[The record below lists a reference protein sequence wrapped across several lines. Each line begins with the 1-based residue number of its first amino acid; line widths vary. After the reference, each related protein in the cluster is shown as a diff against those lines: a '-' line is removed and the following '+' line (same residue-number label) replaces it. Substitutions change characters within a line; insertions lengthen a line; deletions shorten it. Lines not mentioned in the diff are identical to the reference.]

1 MKYRKFIHRIEV
13 EEIYMKLEEKSVP
26 VSNTLL
32 SDYWKGSGKLEQ
44 FYEYRLNDQ
53 SFEERV
59 NYLQSKSYNTKELS
73 NIIRSFMEPFGISEK
88 VEENLKHLEKG
99 AFAIVGGQQAG
110 ILTGP
115 LYSVY
120 KAITV
125 ILLAKQ
131 QSEKLQKKI
140 VPIFWIAGEDHD
152 IHEINHTYTIVNG
165 EVKKRI
171 FPTKNIKTMAS
182 ETLFDKSQMK
192 QFVKEVFQDYGETNY
207 TSDIYQF
214 ISEQIEVSDT
224 FTQFFARLMNHF
236 FQQEGLLLID
246 AAYGPF
252 RKYESKFFQK
262 IIENNEEIAELVFN
276 KEASFQELGYG
287 KPINAVRENANLF
300 FVKEGERILLERK
313 NDNYFNEQYHVQFTK
328 EELFEIAE
336 TQPERLSNNVV
347 TRPLMQEMTI
357 PVLAFVGGPGELAYW
372 GLLKDTFRTLD
383 LQMPIFVPRISITVM
398 TKKLEQLIESFGLT
412 FEQILAFET
421 KKVREKF
428 IESIQDKEVNE
439 KIDQLQ
445 QLFTEKYKEI
455 EEHLENEQLHLHDI
469 IQKNLQYHE
478 RQFQYL
484 KNKIEQQIVT
494 KHETVLR
501 QLAKIENEIVPNE
514 SLQER
519 IFNPY
524 HIINEYGEQFVQD
537 LLKLPFKIS
546 NKHYIVYI

>member
-1 MKYRKFIHRIEV
+1 MNYRKFIHRIEV
-13 EEIYMKLEEKSVP
+13 EEIYMKLEEKAVP

-32 SDYWKGSGKLEQ
+32 SDYWTGSEKLQ
-44 FYEYRLNDQ
+44 HFYEYKLEEKSFVKRLK
-53 SFEERV
+53 
-59 NYLQSKSYNTKELS
+59 YLQTKSYNTKQLS
-73 NIIRSFMEPFGISEK
+73 NIIRSFMEPFGISQQ
-88 VEENLKHLEKG
+88 VEENLKHLENG

-120 KAITV
+120 KALTV

-131 QSEKLQKKI
+131 QSEKLNKKI

-171 FPTKNIKTMAS
+171 FPTRNVKTMAS
-182 ETLFDKSQMK
+182 ETSFDKPQMK
-192 QFVKEVFQDYGETNY
+192 QFLKEIFQDYGETKY
-207 TSDIYQF
+207 TSGIYQY
-214 ISEQIEVSDT
+214 ISNQIDESNT
-224 FTQFFARLMNHF
+224 FTQFFARLLNHF

-252 RKYESKFFQK
+252 RKFESQFFK
-262 IIENNEEIAELVFN
+262 KLIEHNEEIAKLVFN

-287 KPINAVRENANLF
+287 QPINAVRENANLF
-300 FVKEGERILLERK
+300 YVKNGERILLERK
-313 NDNYFNEQYHVQFTK
+313 NDNYFNEQYHVQFKK
-328 EELFEIAE
+328 EELLEIAE

-372 GLLKDTFRTLD
+372 GLLKDAFQTLD

-398 TKKLEQLIESFGLT
+398 TKKVEQLIESFGLP
-412 FEQILAFET
+412 FERVLAFET
-421 KKVREKF
+421 KQVRAKF
-428 IESIQDKEVNE
+428 IESIQDKEANE

-445 QLFTEKYKEI
+445 QFVIQKYKEI
-455 EEHLENEQLHLHDI
+455 KEHLEKEQLHLSDI

-478 RQFQYL
+478 RQFHYL
-484 KNKIEQQIVT
+484 KNKIEQQIET

-524 HIINEYGEQFVQD
+524 HIINEYGERFVQD